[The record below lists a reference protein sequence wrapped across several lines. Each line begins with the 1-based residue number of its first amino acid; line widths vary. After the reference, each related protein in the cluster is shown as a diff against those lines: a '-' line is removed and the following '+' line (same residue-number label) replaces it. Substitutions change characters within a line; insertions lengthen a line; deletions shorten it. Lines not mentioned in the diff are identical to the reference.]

1 MEVKSFSPPNLK
13 RIGYPKNTIYMKK
26 DKPKVTILD
35 NNELSIACYLKE
47 HPFSLYLK
55 EHNMDK
61 REGTICCQG
70 CYKLGKLS
78 QRKEDIE
85 MFEKMI
91 DEWSK
96 EQITRPSPLTF
107 DIEDLKQKLKEMK

>member
-13 RIGYPKNTIYMKK
+13 RIGYPKNTIYM
-26 DKPKVTILD
+26 TL
-35 NNELSIACYLKE
+35 N
-47 HPFSLYLK
+47 FSTKQIEESYRDRMVFGRK
-55 EHNMDK
+55 
-61 REGTICCQG
+61 Q
-70 CYKLGKLS
+70 GKLS